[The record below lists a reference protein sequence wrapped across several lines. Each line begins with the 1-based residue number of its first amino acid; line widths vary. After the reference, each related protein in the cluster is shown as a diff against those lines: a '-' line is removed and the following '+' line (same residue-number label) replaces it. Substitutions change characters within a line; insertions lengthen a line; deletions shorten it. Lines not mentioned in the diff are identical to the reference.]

1 MKTTVILIIK
11 REIIHNKIPYI
22 QSFTW
27 FIFIVPRSKICY
39 IKNVLY
45 SIFITGCNIAIFF
58 NQKSYMHGSF
68 GNTGSHNYAIWVL
81 I

>member
-1 MKTTVILIIK
+1 MKTTVNLIIK
-11 REIIHNKIPYI
+11 RVIIHNEVLYI
-22 QSFTW
+22 QSFTG

-45 SIFITGCNIAIFF
+45 SIFINGCNIAIFF
-58 NQKSYMHGSF
+58 NQRNCMHGSF
-68 GNTGSHNYAIWVL
+68 GNTGSRNYAIWVL